1 MNSDSGSDRPFAV
14 PPTTARVIAY
24 VPGFQAAWFACVL
37 GAAHELLCAGTTL
50 AAVIFVSSLGY
61 AARPLQE
68 LKLLAVA
75 LLIGLIWDSLMVT
88 LGWLDFRSGFFID
101 GMATHWIL
109 ALWALFA
116 ITVNLSLA
124 WLKSRLPVAALM
136 GAIAGPLAF
145 WGGARLGAVALLEPL
160 PAFLARR
167 FNGIAARG

>member
-1 MNSDSGSDRPFAV
+1 MNSVSGSDRPFAFA
-14 PPTTARVIAY
+14 PTTERVIAY
-24 VPGFQAAWFACVL
+24 VLGFQAAWFACVL
-37 GAAHELLCAGTTL
+37 GAAHELPWAGTTL
-50 AAVIFVSSLGY
+50 AAAIFVSSIGY

-75 LLIGLIWDSLMVT
+75 PLIGLIWDSLLVT

-101 GMATHWIL
+101 GMALHWIL

-116 ITVNLSLA
+116 ITINLSLA

-160 PAFLARR
+160 PAFMTRR
-167 FNGIAARG
+167 FGGIAAQG